1 MEKAANYSDFKLCP
15 GRWLIIKQ
23 RTKRTGISAAQEVPR
38 KVRFTKKV
46 TKNRGGVEL
55 LKYSQSFV
63 EEMARQAIEIAL
75 KI

>member
-23 RTKRTGISAAQEVPR
+23 GTKHTGISAGQEAPR
-38 KVRFTKKV
+38 KVRFSKKV
-46 TKNRGGVEL
+46 TKTRGGINL

>member
-23 RTKRTGISAAQEVPR
+23 GTKCPGISDAQEVPR
-38 KVRFTKKV
+38 QVRFIKKV
-46 TKNRGGVEL
+46 TKNRGGVKL